1 MREAQIFQSMQIADD
16 ALTVPIGLL
25 QDLAH
30 ATSETEVLQIYSRWS
45 QFISKADR
53 CSIALL
59 DGPDH
64 LRINVIYGAEIVPAG
79 SRHRIGDTFIGKV
92 FSSGTPMTIPDL
104 REREDEPEFIRLVSV
119 GMRSMLSVPLCVGQQ
134 KLGVLNA
141 SYRHI
146 NDNDAEEI
154 ALLSA
159 VGGCLATSLLL
170 MRQMRALREL
180 ARTDALT
187 GCRNRHFFFE
197 EAARVWD
204 LWRSDKRPFCITMID
219 LDHFKHINDTHGHA
233 AGDEVLRVVAARLR
247 QHLREGDS
255 LVRMGGEEFCL
266 IASEPDS
273 ASFPPM
279 ARRLHACIKDS
290 PITLGDLNI
299 PVTASFG
306 ISHVRPRDTN
316 YEDTMKRADDAL
328 YQAKAAGRDRIVMT

>member
-1 MREAQIFQSMQIADD
+1 MREGQVFQSMQTAND

-25 QDLAH
+25 QDLAR
-30 ATSETEVLQIYSRWS
+30 ATSEKKVLQIYSRWS

-53 CSIALL
+53 CSIALAE
-59 DGPDH
+59 GPDH

-79 SRHRIGDTFIGKV
+79 SRHRIGDTFIGQV
-92 FSSGTPMTIPDL
+92 FSSGTPMTIRDL
-104 REREDEPEFIRLVSV
+104 RERDDEPEFIKLVSV
-119 GMRSMLSVPLCVGQQ
+119 GMRSILSVPLCVGEQ

-170 MRQMRALREL
+170 MRQMRTLKEL
-180 ARTDALT
+180 VRTDALT

-197 EAARVWD
+197 EAERIWD
-204 LWRSDKRPFCITMID
+204 RWQSDKRPFCITMID
-219 LDHFKHINDTHGHA
+219 LDHFKKINDTHGHA
-233 AGDEVLRVVAARLR
+233 AGDEVLQVVAARLR
-247 QHLREGDS
+247 QHLRKGDS

-266 IASEPDS
+266 IASEPDR
-273 ASFPPM
+273 ASFPAM
-279 ARRLHACIKDS
+279 ASRLHACIKQGPVNLGELRI
-290 PITLGDLNI
+290 PI
-299 PVTASFG
+299 TASFG
-306 ISHVRPRDTN
+306 ISHVLPADTH
-316 YEDTMKRADDAL
+316 YEDTMKRADVAL